1 MNKNLGT
8 QTVTTTNFVT
18 LKGETGAAS
27 HTWTEAEMVG
37 MWYTLDLQMTAWRED
52 NLDGNGYK
60 VKVEVF
66 EYTFPGLYV
75 IALVENGEVLTVFDV
90 ANVTVMKLA
99 KAIRR
104 QHPVTI
110 GYTKQYDGEDTVR
123 TVEPTSLRITKD
135 GNVIMGGRDRRSG
148 AYRSFR
154 VDMIA
159 DYTVHRT
166 AFVVDD
172 ARAELITQLRETRK
186 IADAA
191 ADGRYVQDFRN
202 GQTGIV
208 DPESRSFSASGWSVV
223 MRLTGKHR
231 NATPSGTVR
240 VNEDHLVR
248 ITPADVAFAA
258 ECRRRNNLAL
268 VFQS

>member
-18 LKGETGAAS
+18 LRGETGAAS

-52 NLDGNGYK
+52 DLDDNGYK
-60 VKVEVF
+60 VEVEVF
-66 EYTFPGLYV
+66 EYQFPGLYV
-75 IALVENGEVLTVFDV
+75 IALVEDGKVMTVFTVADV
-90 ANVTVMKLA
+90 TITKLA

-148 AYRSFR
+148 AYRRFR

-172 ARAELITQLRETRK
+172 ARAELIAGIRAAEKAERESAKVDAIAEGTVRVESVRK
-186 IADAA
+186 
-191 ADGRYVQDFRN
+191 GW
-202 GQTGIV
+202 TGWTV
-208 DPESRSFSASGWSVV
+208 PGTLGGGASGWSVIV
-223 MRLTGKHR
+223 EFDHEHAHLAAGGST
-231 NATPSGTVR
+231 R
-240 VNEDHLVR
+240 VSISDLNVLPGFVLQ
-248 ITPADVAFAA
+248 
-258 ECRRRNNLAL
+258 N
-268 VFQS
+268 